1 MSLGIWIGGRNGDDD
16 QGVSRRVAYKRGCS
30 LGAYGVQRYFKQG
43 RNVAAQVGAVQTEG
57 EVWYMYRSLEVLRVK
72 HYDVFTGGRRSCV
85 TVSAGPEDGYHKEEN
100 EATMIVVGVFGTSIN
115 RLGYRVL
122 FYFIDSY

>member
-30 LGAYGVQRYFKQG
+30 LGAYGVQQYFKQVETLQHKWAPCKQKA
-43 RNVAAQVGAVQTEG
+43 R
-57 EVWYMYRSLEVLRVK
+57 WYMYRSLEVLRVK

-85 TVSAGPEDGYHKEEN
+85 TVSAGPEDGYHKQEN

-115 RLGYRVL
+115 RLGYREF